1 MYKEVE
7 CLSKISVRRRKRKEE
22 KERSGERERERLILA
37 KTILVWMEILVNR
50 VREALLDHTGIN
62 FVDRVGK

>member
-1 MYKEVE
+1 MNKEVE

-22 KERSGERERERLILA
+22 KERSGERERLILA

>member
-1 MYKEVE
+1 MG
-7 CLSKISVRRRKRKEE
+7 R
-22 KERSGERERERLILA
+22 ERERERLILA

>member
-7 CLSKISVRRRKRKEE
+7 CLSKKFGETAEEKGRERKEW
-22 KERSGERERERLILA
+22 GERERLILA